1 MSALGQELGS
11 ERGRTTDLQ
20 KGWEQNKE
28 SLTTLQS
35 DFYGKESEVSALR
48 QDMRVGTA
56 GRKEGYTLI
65 RLNPLNPQTVIC
77 SRHVLLTVAS
87 FFTAVYIRPI

>member
-20 KGWEQNKE
+20 KGLEQNKE

-56 GRKEGYTLI
+56 GRKEGGGT
-65 RLNPLNPQTVIC
+65 
-77 SRHVLLTVAS
+77 H
-87 FFTAVYIRPI
+87 